1 MSVSVVYLKMEK
13 CEYLDVRVDMRL
25 CIYGC
30 LWVDVCTFIER
41 SVGVSVLSAA

>member
-1 MSVSVVYLKMEK
+1 MSVSMVYLEMEK
-13 CEYLDVRVDMRL
+13 HEYLDVRVDVHL

-41 SVGVSVLSAA
+41 SVCVSVLSAA